1 MSVWRLVWR
10 QLLNSGLLG
19 FVASVGI
26 LSAVVLMTTGPLYIR
41 TLERLAFERTL
52 SDLGTNLHPQVY
64 VGYSSFADP
73 EYGAAG
79 AKVNAASEAALGM
92 AVSERGVYAA
102 TNLLDTELVSPPG
115 FRAFGY
121 FQYRSGLADH
131 VDILAGR
138 LPAAALAEG
147 PVEVALGGDAAALL
161 GLSVGQTFVL
171 TASLPPPRP
180 QFQSILVGI
189 LAPSDLEDDYWLA
202 QGEGYFIAGEAGNRF
217 VLPLFV
223 PEETMTNRVG
233 AAAPALLGTVT
244 HLMYLNA
251 DRVLAMG
258 PERAVAAVLTL
269 EGELGS
275 GVPGATLFAGLT
287 RGVEQFQRAASLV
300 RIPLLILLLLVESI
314 ALYSLAM
321 VAIALGGRQG
331 ESIALVRSRGAGLAG
346 SIGVVFLW
354 GFGLLALTL
363 FVAPILSRFV
373 VFGLSYTPGWQLVL
387 AGGSLTPTSL
397 VGTAP
402 WVAVGVFIAAILL
415 LAPTIRLART
425 PLAVLH
431 GRQGRPSG
439 GVAWVRRLVMDLGVG
454 GIAVGLLWQV
464 QQRESLAA
472 LSAEASSS
480 NAPVSIDRAALL
492 IPLLTVLV
500 ALLIFYRAMPIVL
513 NTGAIIVS
521 RTGWLGASI
530 ALERMRRAP
539 GPVLALGGLLLLVAS
554 LGTFAATFGG
564 TLDRSARDATSYTV
578 GSDVRIQRPTGF
590 QGQSFEDVRAAYRDL
605 PGVTAATAAYR
616 SQAGTGSLTPGTLVP
631 LLAIDPNTA
640 GGVLWFRDDFAV
652 EPLDEVLVKLSLVE
666 GVRARPRLA
675 PACSTT
681 IGVWARPELPKTN
694 RFLWLHVIDGAGNQ
708 HTYSLGALD
717 SDGWRFMQVPL
728 ARGLHPAPPGPYTID
743 SILVFETA
751 RGASGSPGSVDLD
764 DLQAGD
770 VSGVVTMVDSFE
782 QVDDW
787 LPVLTTGERRDAGT
801 AAGGGSDTVHSSSL
815 RFSWGRETLGEGIRG
830 IYVVPQSRWIPIVAN
845 PAFFAAAGLAVGRE
859 GALHVAGRIVP
870 VRVVGSVS
878 DFPTMSGAPRGFAVA
893 HGPSLLAHV
902 NAVNVGKPVWPNEAF
917 VSLTSNEIERT
928 VALELLSG
936 TTGNRNVVIDSAMV
950 LSSRSRSPL
959 ASASWRG
966 LVALAVGAAL
976 VALATGFAA
985 HAIAAAQIQTRDMAL
1000 LRALGLGR
1008 RSALTSFLLEYVV
1021 IVGLATGV
1029 GVGVGLWLSVVLVPL
1044 FQGLGAAPVVPT
1056 LVVTTDWQTVGSTV
1070 GAVMLGG
1077 IITAVFLWKVFS
1089 VGRIANVLRVG
1100 RD

>member
-26 LSAVVLMTTGPLYIR
+26 LSSVILMTAGPLYIQ

-52 SDLGTNLHPQVY
+52 SDLGTNLHPQAY

-73 EYGAAG
+73 EYGAAV
-79 AKVNAASEAALGM
+79 AKVDAASDAALGT
-92 AVSERGVYAA
+92 AVSDRGVYAA
-102 TNLLDTELVSPPG
+102 TNLLDTELESPPG

-131 VDILAGR
+131 VDIVTGR
-138 LPAAALAEG
+138 FPSTAPATG
-147 PVEVALGGDAAALL
+147 PIEVALGRAAASQL

-189 LAPSDLEDDYWLA
+189 LAPSNLADDYWLG
-202 QGEGYFIAGEAGNRF
+202 QGEGYFIVGEAGNRF

-223 PEETMTNRVG
+223 PEATLTNRVG
-233 AAAPALLGTVT
+233 LEAPALLGTVT
-244 HLMYLNA
+244 HLMYLDA
-251 DRVLAMG
+251 VRVLAMG
-258 PERAVAAVLTL
+258 PDRAAAAVLAL

-275 GVPGATLFAGLT
+275 EVPGAALFAGLT
-287 RGVEQFQRAASLV
+287 LGVEQFQRATSLV
-300 RIPLLILLLLVESI
+300 RIPLLILLVLVESI

-321 VAIALGGRQG
+321 VAIALSGQQG
-331 ESIALVRSRGAGLAG
+331 ESISLVRSRGAGLAA

-354 GFGLLALTL
+354 GFGLLAMTL
-363 FVAPILSRFV
+363 ILAPILSRLV
-373 VFGLSYTPGWQLVL
+373 VFSLGYAPAWQLVL
-387 AGGSLTPTSL
+387 AGGSLTPTSF

-402 WVAVGVFIAAILL
+402 WVVAGVFSAAILL

-425 PLAVLH
+425 PLAVLR
-431 GRQGRPSG
+431 GRQGRPIG
-439 GVAWVRRLVMDLGVG
+439 GGAWVRRLLMDLGIG
-454 GIAVGLLWQV
+454 GVAVGLLWQV

-472 LSAEASSS
+472 LSADASSS
-480 NAPVSIDRAALL
+480 NVPVSIDRAALL
-492 IPLLTVLV
+492 IPVLTVLV

-513 NTGAIIVS
+513 NVGAIIAS
-521 RTGWLGASI
+521 RIGWLGASI

-539 GPVLALGGLLLLVAS
+539 EPVLALGGLLLLVVS

-564 TLDRSARDATSYTV
+564 TLDRSAMDVASYTV
-578 GSDVRIQRPTGF
+578 GGDARVQRPNGYP
-590 QGQSFEDVRAAYRDL
+590 GKSFEDVRAAYRDVA
-605 PGVTAATAAYR
+605 GVNDATAAYR

-652 EPLDEVLVKLSLVE
+652 EPLDEVLVKLSLVD
-666 GVRARPRLA
+666 GARARPRVA
-675 PACSTT
+675 PVGSVT
-681 IGVWARPELPKTN
+681 IGIWARPELPKTN
-694 RFLWLHVIDGAGNQ
+694 RFLWLHVIDGQGNQ

-717 SDGWRFMQVPL
+717 SDGWRFMEVPL

-764 DLQAGD
+764 DLQARDEFG
-770 VSGVVTMVDSFE
+770 GVTVIDSFE
-782 QVDDW
+782 QLGDW
-787 LPVLTTGERRDAGT
+787 LPVLTTGERRDTVAG
-801 AAGGGSDTVHSSSL
+801 AGAGSDSTHSSSL
-815 RFSWGRETLGEGIRG
+815 RFSWGRETLGDGIRG
-830 IYVVPQSRWIPIVAN
+830 IYVAPQSRLIPIVAS
-845 PAFFAAAGLAVGRE
+845 PAFFAATGLTVGRE
-859 GALHVAGRIVP
+859 GALHVAGRVVP
-870 VRVVGSVS
+870 VRAVGTVS
-878 DFPTMSGAPRGFAVA
+878 DFPTIGDAPRGFAIA

-902 NAVNVGKPVWPNEAF
+902 NAVNVGKPVWPNEVF
-917 VSLTSNEIERT
+917 VSLTSSEPERT
-928 VALELLSG
+928 AALAMLPGSSG
-936 TTGNRNVVIDSAMV
+936 NDDVVIDAAMV
-950 LSSRSRSPL
+950 RSLRARSPL

-966 LVALAVGAAL
+966 LVALAVGSAF

-985 HAIAAAQIQTRDMAL
+985 HTIGEAKSRTRDMAL

-1008 RSALTSFLLEYVV
+1008 TSALTSFLLEYVL
-1021 IVGLATGV
+1021 IVGIATGV

-1044 FQGLGAAPVVPT
+1044 FQGLGSAPVVPT
-1056 LVVTTDWQTVGSTV
+1056 LIVTTDWQTVGSTV
-1070 GAVMLGG
+1070 GAVMCGG
-1077 IITAVFLWKVFS
+1077 IVTAAFLWSVFRG
-1089 VGRIANVLRVG
+1089 VGVANVLRFG